1 MTMPADRSLDPFVLN
16 DPDEAAFTDRRL
28 AQLLVHWRSLASEPD
43 LPPASAIDP
52 AALIFIL
59 GWLMILDPL
68 EGGADFKYRL
78 YGSSIAEVT
87 GRDLT
92 GCKVSDSF
100 PAFAAFT
107 NVVYRDAMRDRRPVL
122 TRHSPPKQIA
132 VARWERLI
140 LPFAGSDGSVARFLV
155 GAVSLGMR
163 TTQKRRLP
171 WPLRDGSG

>member
-16 DPDEAAFTDRRL
+16 DPDTADFTDRRL
-28 AQLLVHWRSLASEPD
+28 AQLLAYWRGLAGEGD
-43 LPPASAIDP
+43 LPPAPAIDP
-52 AALIFIL
+52 AALVFIL
-59 GWLMILDPL
+59 GWLMIIDPL

-107 NVVYRDAMRDRRPVL
+107 SEVYRNAMRDRRPVL

-132 VARWERLI
+132 VTRWERLI
-140 LPFAGSDGSVARFLV
+140 LPFAGSDGAVIRFLV
-155 GAVSLGMR
+155 GAVSLGTR

-171 WPLRDGSG
+171 WPLRDGQG